1 MTEYTR
7 ANWVCWRPTDR
18 YPEVREDN
26 GRRIAVIVAE
36 GYLTSDRVGEDIA
49 RLIAAAPE
57 MLKALK
63 SAVEALDSE
72 NPDIQLRA
80 AIAARAAIAK
90 AKGEA

>member
-1 MTEYTR
+1 MSKYTR

-57 MLKALK
+57 ML
-63 SAVEALDSE
+63 EALERVKASGVF
-72 NPDIQLRA
+72 LG
-80 AIAARAAIAK
+80 AIAQEMVGAAVAK
-90 AKGEA
+90 AKGEKGHE